1 MFDHHNENER
11 ILHENKIGTIVQCL
25 SCEKISI
32 IINNLNYVCN
42 EQEYNELFKIVENID
57 QNFEDYIYDIIGV
70 NYVLLSTPLDKV
82 NLIFNFNEFEDLLE
96 LLNQSKYML
105 DVHKLF
111 H

>member
-11 ILHENKIGTIVQCL
+11 ILHENKLGTIVQCL

-32 IINNLNYVCN
+32 IINNLNHVCN

-57 QNFEDYIYDIIGV
+57 QNLEDYIYDIMGV
-70 NYVLLSTPLDKV
+70 NYVILSTPVEKV
-82 NLIFNFNEFEDLLE
+82 NLIFNFNEFESLLE